1 MVVMKGWFGFLFLFS
16 MFSFSYA
23 DTLQLK
29 NGRSMEGIIKREDSQ
44 SIELEVGVG
53 CSVKFLKSEVSSI
66 SRSSPQDS
74 LALRAKWKKD
84 KSASEERMAQER
96 LAEERKPRAI
106 DFSRGIQGIVLD
118 VILDDKVEA
127 KMVLDTGSSIMLI
140 TRNLADKLRVNLDT
154 AQPDMTVQ
162 VADGR
167 KVGAKRVVIGKVEV
181 QGVQARN
188 VDAAVLLSEA
198 GDMGFGDGLL
208 GMSFLKHFNFR
219 VDQKEKK
226 LILEKL

>member
-1 MVVMKGWFGFLFLFS
+1 MKGWFGFLFLFS

-53 CSVKFLKSEVSSI
+53 CSIKFLKSEVNNI

-74 LALRAKWKKD
+74 LALRAKWEKEKLAGE
-84 KSASEERMAQER
+84 KQRIEEG
-96 LAEERKPRAI
+96 LAEERKPRTVE
-106 DFSRGIQGIVLD
+106 FSRGSQGILLNVN
-118 VILDDKVEA
+118 LDDTIEA
-127 KMVLDTGSSIMLI
+127 RMVLDTGASIMLI
-140 TRNLADKLRVNLDT
+140 TRNVAGKLRINLDG
-154 AQPDMTVQ
+154 AQPDMTIQ
-162 VADGR
+162 TADGR
-167 KVGAKRVVIGKVEV
+167 KISAKHIVIGKVEV
-181 QGVQARN
+181 QGAQARN

>member
-1 MVVMKGWFGFLFLFS
+1 MKGWFGFLFLFS

-53 CSVKFLKSEVSSI
+53 CSIKFLKSEVNNI

-74 LALRAKWKKD
+74 LALRAKWEKEKLAGE
-84 KSASEERMAQER
+84 KQRIEEG
-96 LAEERKPRAI
+96 LAEERKPRTVE
-106 DFSRGIQGIVLD
+106 FSRGSQGILLNVN
-118 VILDDKVEA
+118 LDDTIEA
-127 KMVLDTGSSIMLI
+127 RMVLDTGASIMLI
-140 TRNLADKLRVNLDT
+140 TRNVAGKLRINLDG
-154 AQPDMTVQ
+154 AQPDMTIQ
-162 VADGR
+162 TADGR
-167 KVGAKRVVIGKVEV
+167 KISAKHIVIGKVEV
-181 QGVQARN
+181 QGAQVRN

>member
-1 MVVMKGWFGFLFLFS
+1 MKGCLGFLFLFS
-16 MFSFSYA
+16 MFSLSYA

-53 CSVKFLKSEVSSI
+53 CSVKFLKSEINSI

-74 LALRAKWKKD
+74 LALRAKWEKEKLAGE
-84 KSASEERMAQER
+84 KQMIEEG
-96 LAEERKPRAI
+96 LAEERKPRTV
-106 DFSRGIQGIVLD
+106 DFSRGSQGILLNVK
-118 VILDDKVEA
+118 LDDKIEA
-127 KMVLDTGSSIMLI
+127 RMVLDTGASIMLI
-140 TRNLADKLRVNLDT
+140 TRNVAGKLGINLNGL
-154 AQPDMTVQ
+154 QPDMTMQ
-162 VADGR
+162 TADGR
-167 KVGAKRVVIGKVEV
+167 KISAKHIVIGKVEV
-181 QGVQARN
+181 QGAQARN
-188 VDAAVLLSEA
+188 VDAAILLSEA